1 MDIRE
6 KLDLLGQAAQFD
18 DCASSLSSLSSPNS
32 FGNHGLFARPE
43 DSCPAGPDMFPY
55 VSHLTTPDGRRKPI
69 LKVLQTSICQ
79 NDCNYCAFR
88 AGRDFRRAHFTPD
101 ALARGF
107 DLMQRAG
114 VVQGLFLSS
123 GIAGTLRTMDEMIA
137 TVELVRN
144 RYGFRGYVHLKLLPG
159 VEPDQIARAIQ
170 LADRVSA
177 NLEAPTPE
185 TLTLLAPR
193 KRIAELVG
201 PLRTAAGLIRQA
213 RAASASIPEVGGAR
227 LGVSTQFV
235 VGPAGESDRDLLT
248 TVQTLHREVRF
259 ARVFYSAFS
268 PVRDTPFEHIVPTDP
283 RREFRL
289 YQADFLL
296 RRYGFAAEEMAFDE
310 AGRLSPDVDP
320 KAAWAR
326 AHPERFP
333 IEVNQA
339 PLAELLRVPGIGP
352 RSAQAILQARRQANL
367 RELGDLRKLGA
378 RADQAAP
385 YVLLAGRRPP
395 HQLPL
400 PSGES
405 AP

>member
-1 MDIRE
+1 MDIRD
-6 KLDLLGQAAQFD
+6 KLTLLGQAAQFD
-18 DCASSLSSLSSPNS
+18 DCASSLSPVSSLRDY
-32 FGNHGLFARPE
+32 GLFARPE

-55 VSHLTTPDGRRKPI
+55 VSHLAAPDGRRTPI

-88 AGRDFRRAHFTPD
+88 SGRDFRRAHFTPD
-101 ALARGF
+101 ELARGF

-114 VVQGLFLSS
+114 VIQGLFLSS
-123 GIAGTLRTMDEMIA
+123 GIASPVRTMDEMLA
-137 TVELVRN
+137 TVELVRGK
-144 RYGFRGYVHLKLLPG
+144 YGFRGYVHLKLLPG
-159 VEPDQIARAIQ
+159 AEPDQIARAVQ

-177 NLEAPTPE
+177 NLEAPTAE
-185 TLTLLAPR
+185 HLAVLAPR
-193 KRIAELVG
+193 KRIVELVG

-213 RAASASIPEVGGAR
+213 GAARPAGATAVGGAR

-235 VGPAGESDRDLLT
+235 VGPAGESDRDLLAM
-248 TVQTLHREVRF
+248 VQTLHRQVGF
-259 ARVFYSAFS
+259 ARVYYSAFS
-268 PVRDTPFEHIVPTDP
+268 PIRDTPLEDVAATDP

-296 RRYGFAAEEMAFDE
+296 RRYGFAVEELAFDTV
-310 AGRLSPDVDP
+310 GLLSPGVDP
-320 KAAWAR
+320 KVAWAR

-352 RSAQAILQARRQANL
+352 ISARAILQARRQANL
-367 RELGDLRKLGA
+367 RELGALRKLGA

-395 HQLPL
+395 HQMPLPL
-400 PSGES
+400 GEH
-405 AP
+405 P